1 MDSLTSLT
9 SFVRTAETLSFVQ
22 AARLLGISASAVGKN
37 VARLEHKLG
46 VRLFNRSTRN
56 VSLTA
61 EGAAFLTRCQSILE
75 QIQEAES
82 ELTSSLS
89 QPTGKLRISL
99 PVIGYR
105 LLLPALT
112 AFTRLYP
119 QVELDLD
126 FSDRLVN
133 LIDEGFDVAI
143 RSGELADSRLIARK
157 LGAFVL
163 CSAPARPIWRNT
175 GPRLA
180 KGIGGAQVHFFRFP
194 STGLIQPRELRDMRL
209 TGDFRAAAVVTVNNI
224 EAAIRLSAAGMGIAY
239 VPDFVVRE
247 AMDEG
252 QLHEVL
258 PGCCVKD
265 GHFSVLWPASRYLS
279 PRIRCFIDFM
289 AAAEIP
295 LSPASATPPPLKS
308 PAPDILPPG
317 QRKPAAGAHHQS
329 SVSTMRPITRYFCAS
344 KR

>member
-157 LGAFVL
+157 LGGFRL

-175 GPRLA
+175 GPPTRQRNWRRTSAFFPLPLD
-180 KGIGGAQVHFFRFP
+180 GADPALGTARYAADGRFQ
-194 STGLIQPRELRDMRL
+194 GRCRC
-209 TGDFRAAAVVTVNNI
+209 N
-224 EAAIRLSAAGMGIAY
+224 
-239 VPDFVVRE
+239 
-247 AMDEG
+247 G
-252 QLHEVL
+252 Q
-258 PGCCVKD
+258 
-265 GHFSVLWPASRYLS
+265 
-279 PRIRCFIDFM
+279 
-289 AAAEIP
+289 
-295 LSPASATPPPLKS
+295 
-308 PAPDILPPG
+308 
-317 QRKPAAGAHHQS
+317 
-329 SVSTMRPITRYFCAS
+329 
-344 KR
+344 

>member
-112 AFTRLYP
+112 AFSRLYP

-133 LIDEGFDVAI
+133 LIDEGVDVAI
-143 RSGELADSRLIARK
+143 RSGELADS
-157 LGAFVL
+157 
-163 CSAPARPIWRNT
+163 PAE
-175 GPRLA
+175 LA
-180 KGIGGAQVHFFRFP
+180 AHKCIFFRFP
-194 STGLIQPRELRDMRL
+194 ATGLIQPWELRGMRL
-209 TGDFRAAAVVTVNNI
+209 TGDFRSAAVMTVNNI

-252 QLHEVL
+252 QLQEVL
-258 PGCCVKD
+258 PGCCIKD

-295 LSPASATPPPLKS
+295 LSPASAPPPL
-308 PAPDILPPG
+308 
-317 QRKPAAGAHHQS
+317 
-329 SVSTMRPITRYFCAS
+329 VSNNLR
-344 KR
+344 

>member
-112 AFTRLYP
+112 AFSRLYP

-157 LGAFVL
+157 LGGFRFVL
-163 CSAPARPIWRNT
+163 CASPAY
-175 GPRLA
+175 LA
-180 KGIGGAQVHFFRFP
+180 EYGVPGSPAELAAHKCIFFRFP
-194 STGLIQPRELRDMRL
+194 ATADPAWELRDMRL
-209 TGDFRAAAVVTVNNI
+209 TGDFRAAAIMTVNNI

-247 AMDEG
+247 AINEG
-252 QLHEVL
+252 QLQEVL

-295 LSPASATPPPLKS
+295 LSPVSASPTP
-308 PAPDILPPG
+308 
-317 QRKPAAGAHHQS
+317 
-329 SVSTMRPITRYFCAS
+329 
-344 KR
+344 

>member
-112 AFTRLYP
+112 AFSRLYP

-133 LIDEGFDVAI
+133 LIDEGVDVAI

-157 LGAFVL
+157 LGGFRFVL
-163 CSAPARPIWRNT
+163 CASPAYLAEYGAPDSPAE
-175 GPRLA
+175 LA
-180 KGIGGAQVHFFRFP
+180 AHKCI
-194 STGLIQPRELRDMRL
+194 
-209 TGDFRAAAVVTVNNI
+209 
-224 EAAIRLSAAGMGIAY
+224 
-239 VPDFVVRE
+239 
-247 AMDEG
+247 
-252 QLHEVL
+252 
-258 PGCCVKD
+258 
-265 GHFSVLWPASRYLS
+265 FSASRDGADPALGTARYATDG
-279 PRIRCFIDFM
+279 RFQVRCRD
-289 AAAEIP
+289 
-295 LSPASATPPPLKS
+295 
-308 PAPDILPPG
+308 DG
-317 QRKPAAGAHHQS
+317 Q
-329 SVSTMRPITRYFCAS
+329 
-344 KR
+344 

>member
-112 AFTRLYP
+112 AFSRLYP

-133 LIDEGFDVAI
+133 LIDEGVDVAI

-157 LGAFVL
+157 LGGFRFVL
-163 CSAPARPIWRNT
+163 CASPAYLAD
-175 GPRLA
+175 RLA
-180 KGIGGAQVHFFRFP
+180 SGIGGAQVHFFPLPRDGADPALGTARYATDGRF
-194 STGLIQPRELRDMRL
+194 QVRCRD
-209 TGDFRAAAVVTVNNI
+209 D
-224 EAAIRLSAAGMGIAY
+224 
-239 VPDFVVRE
+239 
-247 AMDEG
+247 G
-252 QLHEVL
+252 Q
-258 PGCCVKD
+258 
-265 GHFSVLWPASRYLS
+265 
-279 PRIRCFIDFM
+279 
-289 AAAEIP
+289 
-295 LSPASATPPPLKS
+295 
-308 PAPDILPPG
+308 
-317 QRKPAAGAHHQS
+317 
-329 SVSTMRPITRYFCAS
+329 
-344 KR
+344 

>member
-112 AFTRLYP
+112 
-119 QVELDLD
+119 
-126 FSDRLVN
+126 S
-133 LIDEGFDVAI
+133 
-143 RSGELADSRLIARK
+143 
-157 LGAFVL
+157 
-163 CSAPARPIWRNT
+163 
-175 GPRLA
+175 
-180 KGIGGAQVHFFRFP
+180 GIGGTQVHFFPLPRDGADPALGTARYATDGRFQ
-194 STGLIQPRELRDMRL
+194 GRCRD
-209 TGDFRAAAVVTVNNI
+209 D
-224 EAAIRLSAAGMGIAY
+224 
-239 VPDFVVRE
+239 
-247 AMDEG
+247 G
-252 QLHEVL
+252 Q
-258 PGCCVKD
+258 
-265 GHFSVLWPASRYLS
+265 
-279 PRIRCFIDFM
+279 
-289 AAAEIP
+289 
-295 LSPASATPPPLKS
+295 
-308 PAPDILPPG
+308 
-317 QRKPAAGAHHQS
+317 
-329 SVSTMRPITRYFCAS
+329 
-344 KR
+344 

>member
-175 GPRLA
+175 ASRLA
-180 KGIGGAQVHFFRFP
+180 SGIGGAQVHFFRFDGADP
-194 STGLIQPRELRDMRL
+194 ALGTARYAADGRFQGRCRD
-209 TGDFRAAAVVTVNNI
+209 D
-224 EAAIRLSAAGMGIAY
+224 
-239 VPDFVVRE
+239 
-247 AMDEG
+247 G
-252 QLHEVL
+252 Q
-258 PGCCVKD
+258 
-265 GHFSVLWPASRYLS
+265 
-279 PRIRCFIDFM
+279 
-289 AAAEIP
+289 
-295 LSPASATPPPLKS
+295 
-308 PAPDILPPG
+308 
-317 QRKPAAGAHHQS
+317 
-329 SVSTMRPITRYFCAS
+329 
-344 KR
+344 

>member
-9 SFVRTAETLSFVQ
+9 SFVRAAETLSFVQ

-175 GPRLA
+175 GPPTRQRNWRRTSAFFPLPRD
-180 KGIGGAQVHFFRFP
+180 GADPALGTARYAADGRFQ
-194 STGLIQPRELRDMRL
+194 GRCRC
-209 TGDFRAAAVVTVNNI
+209 N
-224 EAAIRLSAAGMGIAY
+224 
-239 VPDFVVRE
+239 
-247 AMDEG
+247 G
-252 QLHEVL
+252 Q
-258 PGCCVKD
+258 
-265 GHFSVLWPASRYLS
+265 
-279 PRIRCFIDFM
+279 
-289 AAAEIP
+289 
-295 LSPASATPPPLKS
+295 
-308 PAPDILPPG
+308 
-317 QRKPAAGAHHQS
+317 
-329 SVSTMRPITRYFCAS
+329 
-344 KR
+344 

>member
-1 MDSLTSLT
+1 
-9 SFVRTAETLSFVQ
+9 
-22 AARLLGISASAVGKN
+22 SASAVGKN

-56 VSLTA
+56 VSLTP

-112 AFTRLYP
+112 AFSRLYP

-133 LIDEGFDVAI
+133 LIDEGVDVAI

-157 LGAFVL
+157 LGGFRFVL
-163 CSAPARPIWRNT
+163 CASPAYLAEYGAPGSPAE
-175 GPRLA
+175 LA
-180 KGIGGAQVHFFRFP
+180 AHKCIFFRFP
-194 STGLIQPRELRDMRL
+194 ATGLIQPWELRGMRL
-209 TGDFRAAAVVTVNNI
+209 TGDFRSAAVMTVNNI

-252 QLHEVL
+252 QLQEVL
-258 PGCCVKD
+258 PGCCIKD
-265 GHFSVLWPASRYLS
+265 GYFSVLWPASRYLS
-279 PRIRCFIDFM
+279 PRIRCFIDFI

-295 LSPASATPPPLKS
+295 LSPASATP
-308 PAPDILPPG
+308 APC
-317 QRKPAAGAHHQS
+317 
-329 SVSTMRPITRYFCAS
+329 V
-344 KR
+344 

>member
-1 MDSLTSLT
+1 
-9 SFVRTAETLSFVQ
+9 
-22 AARLLGISASAVGKN
+22 
-37 VARLEHKLG
+37 
-46 VRLFNRSTRN
+46 
-56 VSLTA
+56 
-61 EGAAFLTRCQSILE
+61 
-75 QIQEAES
+75 
-82 ELTSSLS
+82 
-89 QPTGKLRISL
+89 
-99 PVIGYR
+99 
-105 LLLPALT
+105 
-112 AFTRLYP
+112 
-119 QVELDLD
+119 
-126 FSDRLVN
+126 
-133 LIDEGFDVAI
+133 
-143 RSGELADSRLIARK
+143 
-157 LGAFVL
+157 
-163 CSAPARPIWRNT
+163 
-175 GPRLA
+175 
-180 KGIGGAQVHFFRFP
+180 VHFFRFP
-194 STGLIQPRELRDMRL
+194 STGLIQPWELRDMRL

-252 QLHEVL
+252 QLQEVL

-295 LSPASATPPPLKS
+295 LSPASATLPLKS
-308 PAPDILPPG
+308 SAPDILPPG

>member
-112 AFTRLYP
+112 AFSRLYP

-133 LIDEGFDVAI
+133 LIDEGVDVAI
-143 RSGELADSRLIARK
+143 RSGELADSRLIART
-157 LGAFVL
+157 LGVFVL

-175 GPRLA
+175 APPAHQRNWRHTSA
-180 KGIGGAQVHFFRFP
+180 FFP
-194 STGLIQPRELRDMRL
+194 LPATGLIQPWELRGMRL
-209 TGDFRAAAVVTVNNI
+209 TGDFRAAAVMTVNNI

-239 VPDFVVRE
+239 VPDFVLRE

-252 QLHEVL
+252 QLQEVL

-279 PRIRCFIDFM
+279 PRIRCFIDFI

-295 LSPASATPPPLKS
+295 LSPASAS
-308 PAPDILPPG
+308 P
-317 QRKPAAGAHHQS
+317 
-329 SVSTMRPITRYFCAS
+329 TT
-344 KR
+344 